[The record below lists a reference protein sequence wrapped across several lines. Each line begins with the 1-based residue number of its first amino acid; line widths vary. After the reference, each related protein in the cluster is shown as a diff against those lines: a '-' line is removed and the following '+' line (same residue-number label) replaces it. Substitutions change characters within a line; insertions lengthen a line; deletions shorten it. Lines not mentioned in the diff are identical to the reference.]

1 LSESA
6 TLLSVEEATIADL
19 QAAMSSS
26 RLTALDL
33 VRQYTERIRQLDQ
46 AGPKLN
52 SIVEVNPDAE
62 EIARGLDAERADGH
76 VRGPLHGIPV
86 TLKANIDTHDR
97 MQTTAGSLALVG
109 APPLRDATVAK
120 RLRDAGAVILGKT
133 NLSEWANFRSTHSSS
148 GWSGV
153 GGQCANPYV
162 LDRNPC
168 GSSSGSAASVSANLC
183 VAGIGTETDGSI
195 VCPAHVNGVV
205 GLKPTV
211 GLVSRAGV
219 VPISHSQ
226 DTVGPHARTVADA
239 AAVLGALVGV
249 DPRDPATAAS
259 AGRFFTDYTRF
270 LDPNGLRGAR
280 IGVLRGGGTT
290 GYSDETDAIYEHAIA
305 AMRAAGAV
313 IVEPADLPD
322 FDELAASSDEITVLV
337 YEFKRDLNAY
347 LETRAGVPIRTLA
360 DAIAFNDSHADREL
374 EHFLQELLVLADADP
389 FTEAQYEAALANG
402 RRLGGADGIDAALA
416 QFEVDAL
423 VAPTGA
429 PSWTTDHVN
438 GDDFLGA
445 SSSPA
450 AMAGYPIVT
459 VPMGDSLGL
468 PVGLSFI
475 GTAYS
480 EPTLLKLASGFEA
493 ATKARI
499 VPRFLSALP
508 GVASGASGTEGESP
522 PEPGSALREAPGTT
536 GSA

>member
-416 QFEVDAL
+416 QFDVDAL

-522 PEPGSALREAPGTT
+522 PEPGSARREAPETT